1 MMNIV
6 KGLLKK
12 YNTLPI
18 AAKATIWFVFCST
31 LQKCISLITT
41 PVFTRIMNTEQYGQF
56 SVYNSWLQ
64 IFTIITTLR
73 LNYAVFNKGM
83 SKYKDDRDGYTS
95 TMQSLTFIITGIVF
109 LIYLLFHNQIN
120 AITELPTFV
129 MVALFL
135 ELFVTPAIDFW
146 TIRKRYEYIYK
157 PVVIR
162 TLIMAVLN
170 ASIGIVAVLLSEEKG
185 YARILTCILVNIC
198 FGTVLFIYNRRHGKI
213 WLKKEYVVFA
223 LSFNL
228 PLLLHYISQYIL
240 EQFDRVM
247 IQKLVGIAQAGIFSV
262 AYNAGIMMKIVT
274 QSINNAL
281 VPWQYEQLEK
291 KNFKEIDNVLFAVFL
306 LIGGCALIF
315 SAFAPEIMKILADE
329 KYYEAIYVIPPVA
342 IGTFFSFAY
351 TTFANVEFFFNQ
363 NKFTMYISM
372 LGAVLNISLNYL
384 CVKKFGYIA
393 AAYTTLFCYI
403 VFTVSHYIYMTVSV
417 KKMLAVSKVFN
428 TKRISLLAVS
438 ILFVGLILIGL
449 YDKIIIRYLFI
460 ICGLGTLYFKRK
472 QIINISKLVQKK

>member
-1 MMNIV
+1 MNIV

-157 PVVIR
+157 PVVMR

-170 ASIGIVAVLLSEEKG
+170 ASIGIVAVLL
-185 YARILTCILVNIC
+185 
-198 FGTVLFIYNRRHGKI
+198 
-213 WLKKEYVVFA
+213 
-223 LSFNL
+223 
-228 PLLLHYISQYIL
+228 
-240 EQFDRVM
+240 
-247 IQKLVGIAQAGIFSV
+247 
-262 AYNAGIMMKIVT
+262 
-274 QSINNAL
+274 
-281 VPWQYEQLEK
+281 
-291 KNFKEIDNVLFAVFL
+291 
-306 LIGGCALIF
+306 
-315 SAFAPEIMKILADE
+315 
-329 KYYEAIYVIPPVA
+329 
-342 IGTFFSFAY
+342 
-351 TTFANVEFFFNQ
+351 
-363 NKFTMYISM
+363 
-372 LGAVLNISLNYL
+372 
-384 CVKKFGYIA
+384 
-393 AAYTTLFCYI
+393 
-403 VFTVSHYIYMTVSV
+403 
-417 KKMLAVSKVFN
+417 
-428 TKRISLLAVS
+428 
-438 ILFVGLILIGL
+438 
-449 YDKIIIRYLFI
+449 
-460 ICGLGTLYFKRK
+460 
-472 QIINISKLVQKK
+472 